1 MSGHYAATALAAA
14 PVDDGA
20 IIDELFEAISRGD
33 IEAACDCCTS
43 DLVVWH
49 SHDCRPTGLNE
60 MRRSWK
66 DFTVNFP
73 ERLFVDVR
81 RRSTGDSFLQQ
92 HLMVARSR
100 SGARLA
106 WPVCVIVTV
115 RDGRIARL
123 EEYID
128 RTGHFTVRDDA
139 DLRTP
144 GLAN

>member
-14 PVDDGA
+14 PDEDGA
-20 IIDELFEAISRGD
+20 IVDELFEAISRGD
-33 IEAACDCCTS
+33 IEAARDCCTS

-49 SHDCRPTGLNE
+49 SHDCRPTGLAE
-60 MRRSWK
+60 MGSAWK
-66 DFTVNFP
+66 DFVTNFP

-81 RRSTGDSFLQQ
+81 RRAMGDGFVQQ
-92 HLMVARSR
+92 HLMVARSQ

-115 RDGRIARL
+115 RDGLIARL

-128 RTGHFTVRDDA
+128 RTGHFTVRDDT

-144 GLAN
+144 GLTN